1 MYTLSEFDV
10 LNIIDRAIEFG
21 VKTRGQ
27 QDALAIQFAA
37 YWLEGY
43 IYGNEVRLSEADIKS
58 LRETIKNYYFT

>member
-10 LNIIDRAIEFG
+10 LNIIDRAVEFG

-27 QDALAIQFAA
+27 KDALAIQLGA

-43 IYGNEVRLSEADIKS
+43 IYGNEARLSEDDIKS
-58 LRETIKNYYFT
+58 LRATIKNYYFT